1 MRRPTHRLACCLLGL
16 AALAAPAP
24 AKRVLIESPDQ
35 VVDVLCQ
42 VRFTTTIVLPFTE
55 RILDFVGGDVGDNG
69 TWQLSGAA
77 NIAYLKPSVEESR
90 TNVTLVTASGR
101 IYFFKVSES
110 DADPDIH
117 VYVEL
122 PPEADD
128 ETAGIPPHE
137 PKFISRSAVAEYEAA
152 AAAATERARK
162 ATEEAEGR
170 IQGAVD
176 EFRSSYPTLMR
187 FEYKLDKRAQAGP
200 FHVVA
205 MWHDG
210 RFTYARSLAEE
221 TPALYE
227 ERDGKPSLVS
237 YDLSPDGLFVVR
249 RVLSDGWFQL
259 GKRRAEWSR
268 LVARQPAVGPPP
280 PAPEPLP
287 EAEAV
292 ASAPEGEKPPPGP
305 ETSKQGWKPPQTGS
319 QASRWPLRW
328 LRPRPR

>member
-1 MRRPTHRLACCLLGL
+1 MRRPTHALTCCLLAL
-16 AALAAPAP
+16 AALAPPAA

-35 VVDVLCQ
+35 VVDVACQ
-42 VRFTTTIVLPFTE
+42 IRFTTTIVLPYSE
-55 RILDFVGGDVGDNG
+55 RILDFVTGDSG
-69 TWQLSGAA
+69 TWQLTGAA
-77 NIAYLKPSVEESR
+77 NIAYVKPSVEGSR
-90 TNVTLVTASGR
+90 TNVTLLTEAGR
-101 IYFFKVSES
+101 IYFFRVSES

-122 PPEADD
+122 PEVDPD
-128 ETAGIPPHE
+128 EETVAAGPPHE
-137 PKFISRSAVAEYEAA
+137 PMFISADAVAEYEAA

-162 ATEEAEGR
+162 ATEEAENR
-170 IQGAVD
+170 VQGAVD

-187 FEYKLDKRAQAGP
+187 FEYKLDKRAQGAP

-227 ERDGKPSLVS
+227 ERDGQPSLVS

-268 LVARQPAVGPPP
+268 LVTRQPAVGPLP

-287 EAEAV
+287 AEEAV
-292 ASAPEGEKPPPGP
+292 ASAP
-305 ETSKQGWKPPQTGS
+305 
-319 QASRWPLRW
+319 
-328 LRPRPR
+328 

>member
-1 MRRPTHRLACCLLGL
+1 MRRPTLAVARLLLAAL
-16 AALAAPAP
+16 ALAAPAA

-35 VVDVLCQ
+35 VVDVACQ
-42 VRFTTTIVLPFTE
+42 IRHVTTIVLPHTE
-55 RILDFVGGDVGDNG
+55 RILDFVIGDLEM
-69 TWQLSGAA
+69 WQLTGAA
-77 NIAYLKPSVEESR
+77 NIAFLKPSAEGIE
-90 TNVTLVTASGR
+90 TNVTLVTEAGR
-101 IYFFKVSES
+101 IYFFRAAES

-117 VYVEL
+117 VHVEL
-122 PPEADD
+122 HAESED
-128 ETAGIPPHE
+128 ESVSAGPPHE
-137 PKFISRSAVAEYEAA
+137 PMFISRDAVAEYAAA

-162 ATEEAEGR
+162 ASEEAEGR

-187 FEYKLDKRAQAGP
+187 FEYKLDRRAQGAP

-227 ERDGKPSLVS
+227 ERDGQPSLVS
-237 YDLSPDGLFVVR
+237 YDLSPDGLFIVR

-268 LVARQPAVGPPP
+268 LVTRQPAVGPPP

-287 EAEAV
+287 DAEAV
-292 ASAPEGEKPPPGP
+292 ASAP
-305 ETSKQGWKPPQTGS
+305 
-319 QASRWPLRW
+319 
-328 LRPRPR
+328 